1 MNEIKIGI
9 VGLGSVGQGVLQIL
23 EENLD
28 SIESKI
34 NTKIKITGI
43 TAKNK
48 NKKRDIKI
56 DNYPWFDNPIELT
69 QNPEVDVLIELV
81 GGEDGIALKVV
92 ETALK
97 EKKHVI
103 TANKALI
110 AKHGN
115 HLINLAEKNNVKI
128 LFEAAVAGAIPIIK
142 TLKESTASNSISAIY
157 GILNGTCNYI
167 LTSMERDGAN
177 FNTALKSAQDLG
189 FAESDPTFDI
199 EGMDA
204 AHKIGILSALAF
216 GTSLP
221 PQDFYV
227 EGITKIEKSDFK
239 YAMDMGYTVKHLAVA
254 KVDDNLLELRAHPAL
269 IKLNSHLANLKGVR
283 NGMEIDTDLIGKIH
297 IAGSG
302 AGQES
307 TASGLISDLVN
318 LANSKPINE
327 NSENNINTYEV
338 SEFSKLV
345 FQYYFYIKAEDKPG
359 VMASITSLMASKKV
373 GIESIVQKEELDE
386 NCVPIILITDPFKES
401 DHSELHK
408 ELLTIESVK
417 NIRSIRIEPN

>member
-1 MNEIKIGI
+1 MEKLKVGICGWGNVATGLFKALEKNSDIIALNAGAKFTVSVIGARRDNPQCDPGDTPVERDIFDVIKHDIDVLVELIGG
-9 VGLGSVGQGVLQIL
+9 VEVARGLI
-23 EENLD
+23 
-28 SIESKI
+28 IEAI
-34 NTKIKITGI
+34 
-43 TAKNK
+43 K
-48 NKKRDIKI
+48 NKKH
-56 DNYPWFDNPIELT
+56 
-69 QNPEVDVLIELV
+69 
-81 GGEDGIALKVV
+81 VV
-92 ETALK
+92 
-97 EKKHVI
+97 
-103 TANKALI
+103 TANKAVIYYHGDEIFKL
-110 AKHGN
+110 AKENG
-115 HLINLAEKNNVKI
+115 VRV
-128 LFEAAVAGAIPIIK
+128 LFESAVCAGTPIIK
-142 TLKESTASNSISAIY
+142 LLKEELAANKVSKIS
-157 GILNGTCNYI
+157 GMLNGTSNFI
-167 LTSMERDGAN
+167 LSNMEKGAE
-177 FNTALKSAQDLG
+177 FDSTLELAQKEG
-189 FAESDPTFDI
+189 YAEPDPTFDI

-221 PQDFYV
+221 PKDFYV
-227 EGITKIEKSDFK
+227 EGITKIEKSDFN

-254 KVDDNLLELRAHPAL
+254 RVDNNLLELRAHPAL
-269 IKLNSHLANLKGVR
+269 VKLDSHLANLKGVR

-318 LANSKPINE
+318 LANYKSVND
-327 NSENNINTYEV
+327 NLENNINTYEV

-359 VMASITSLMASKKV
+359 VMASITSLLASKKV

-408 ELLTIESVK
+408 ELLNLESVK